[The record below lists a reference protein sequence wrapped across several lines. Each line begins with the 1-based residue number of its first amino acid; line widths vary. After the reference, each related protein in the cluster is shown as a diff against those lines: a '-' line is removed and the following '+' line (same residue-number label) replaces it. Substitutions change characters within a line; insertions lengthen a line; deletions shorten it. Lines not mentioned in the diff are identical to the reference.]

1 MDKDLLLTMVE
12 SVIEDVDSIKNDI
25 EDLENK
31 SIKDLYSEIHGYR
44 KQKGILNYMSYLAK
58 DLEAIYDYINKY
70 VKEEEEE

>member
-25 EDLENK
+25 EDLEDK
-31 SIKDLYSEIHGYR
+31 PIKELHSEIHGYR
-44 KQKGILNYMSYLAK
+44 NQKGILNYMSDLAK
-58 DLEAIYDYINKY
+58 DLEDIYDYINKY